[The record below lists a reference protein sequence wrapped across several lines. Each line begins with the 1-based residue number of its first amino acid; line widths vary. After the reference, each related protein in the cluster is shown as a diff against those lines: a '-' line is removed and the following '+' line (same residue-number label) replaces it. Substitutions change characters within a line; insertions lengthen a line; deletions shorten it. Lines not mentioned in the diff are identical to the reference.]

1 MMYHCIPI
9 SCFSLHTPNFLKMA
23 CTARFTPKSTNHKKT
38 PKKATVTSTTQ
49 VVDTTSSRVG
59 QVICFNSKRVSWR
72 NSLVSASVR
81 EIFSPR
87 PAAAPVMALPSP
99 FLTFTA
105 CVAIFPSITSCGSSG
120 LPLVPAALPFLQ
132 GTLNSG
138 RGGGIRTPIPGF
150 GDRSPDRWTTPLN
163 SSPVCPGNPPKQ
175 KLFHFLVR
183 RLLAARIAEFLRFQ
197 TLAVLLLVFGR
208 GVVAV
213 LAFPALQCDGF
224 AHFLSSL
231 LSPRR

>member
-9 SCFSLHTPNFLKMA
+9 GCFSPSHTELLKNGLHRAVHSQVHQPQKN
-23 CTARFTPKSTNHKKT
+23 
-38 PKKATVTSTTQ
+38 ATVTSTTQ

-120 LPLVPAALPFLQ
+120 LSLVPARPV
-132 GTLNSG
+132 SYKE
-138 RGGGIRTPIPGF
+138 
-150 GDRSPDRWTTPLN
+150 RS
-163 SSPVCPGNPPKQ
+163 
-175 KLFHFLVR
+175 
-183 RLLAARIAEFLRFQ
+183 
-197 TLAVLLLVFGR
+197 TLAGEE
-208 GVVAV
+208 
-213 LAFPALQCDGF
+213 GF
-224 AHFLSSL
+224 APPYPVLETGVL
-231 LSPRR
+231 TVGRLP